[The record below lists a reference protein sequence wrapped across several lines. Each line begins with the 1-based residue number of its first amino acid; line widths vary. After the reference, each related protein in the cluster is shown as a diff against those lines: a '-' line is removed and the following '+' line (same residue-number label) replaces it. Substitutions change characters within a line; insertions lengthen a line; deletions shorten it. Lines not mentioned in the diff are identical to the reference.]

1 MGQFLAGKITKARR
15 KGELMAQAA
24 TAAAQGG
31 GHVMRGAVCALLGG
45 AAWGFSG
52 TCAQLLLNNF
62 GIPSLWVTC
71 VRLAIAAV
79 VFMLLAIFMNG
90 RTLRACLRDVRSLV
104 QIALFAVFGVVFTQM
119 SYLLAIANT
128 NAGTATVIQQIGL
141 VIIMVITCVRFR
153 RGPKAR
159 EVAGLLFAL
168 AGVFVIA
175 TQGDPTA
182 LSISPEGL
190 FWGVMCAIGLAC
202 YTLLPE
208 QVLKKWGSLSVTGLA
223 MLFGGFVAA
232 AVVRPWTY
240 EIVLEPGAIA
250 ALAALV
256 VIGTFLAYLLYLQG
270 VKDAGPVRASLL
282 CCIEPVSAMA
292 ISAVWLGTPVSL
304 WDGVGCV
311 LILIMIFL
319 VTGSPAD
326 AGSGAAASQEAAE
339 GASHDVGES
348 DRAGR
353 GERDDELPQDDPI
366 FRGRASVL
374 GYYSSR
380 PAAREDFAAI
390 SDLLHRTR
398 EELVALQL
406 VDEGKK
412 YPSSRRL
419 MRSISEGLMHVV
431 EDGDGRLIAAFAVTV
446 GVDKNYQRGIDGAW
460 LKEGSPYAVLRW
472 ACVERDVRRRGVGM
486 FMLDRALAI
495 SRSAGCATLRC
506 DIHPRNEAMRGL
518 LEKQEFSRC
527 GTVEIRDTLGRV
539 KRRAA
544 FEREV

>member
-1 MGQFLAGKITKARR
+1 MT
-15 KGELMAQAA
+15 QAA
-24 TAAAQGG
+24 TVAPQGG
-31 GHVMRGAVCALLGG
+31 SHVMRGAICALLGG

-79 VFMLLAIFMNG
+79 VFMLLAIFMDG

-119 SYLLAIANT
+119 SYLLAISNT

-175 TQGDPTA
+175 TQGDPTS

-240 EIVLEPGAIA
+240 DIVLESGALA

-304 WDGVGCV
+304 WDGIGCV
-311 LILIMIFL
+311 LILVMIFL
-319 VTGSPAD
+319 VTGSPKE
-326 AGSGAAASQEAAE
+326 AGEGAASGAAE
-339 GASHDVGES
+339 GAARAQDAGDGEAVPE
-348 DRAGR
+348 AGAAVR
-353 GERDDELPQDDPI
+353 VPLPQDDPI

-374 GYYSSR
+374 GYYASR
-380 PAAREDFAAI
+380 PAVHDDFLVI
-390 SDLLHRTR
+390 SDLLHRSR
-398 EELVALQL
+398 EGLVALGL

-419 MRSISEGLMHVV
+419 MRSIDGGLMHVV
-431 EDGDGRLIAAFAVTV
+431 EDADGCLIAAFAVTP
-446 GVDKNYQRGIDGAW
+446 GADKNYERGIDGSW
-460 LKEGSPYAVLRW
+460 LDAGTPYAVLRW
-472 ACVERDVRRRGVGM
+472 ACVEPDARRRGVGM
-486 FMLDRALAI
+486 FMLDKACGLARAAE
-495 SRSAGCATLRC
+495 CATLRC
-506 DIHPRNEAMRGL
+506 DIHPRNEAMRAL
-518 LEKQEFSRC
+518 LVRQEFAFR
-527 GTVEIRDTLGRV
+527 GIVEVRDALGRV

>member
-1 MGQFLAGKITKARR
+1 
-15 KGELMAQAA
+15 MAQAA
-24 TAAAQGG
+24 TAATRG
-31 GHVMRGAVCALLGG
+31 GHVMRGAICALLGG

-79 VFMLLAIFMNG
+79 VFMLLAIFMDG

-119 SYLLAIANT
+119 SYLLAISNT

-159 EVAGLLFAL
+159 EVAGLLFAI
-168 AGVFVIA
+168 AGVLVIA
-175 TQGDPTA
+175 TQGDPTS

-190 FWGVMCAIGLAC
+190 FWGIMCGIGLAC

-208 QVLKKWGSLSVTGLA
+208 QVLGKWGSLSVTGLA

-240 EIVLEPGAIA
+240 DVALSPGAIA

-304 WDGVGCV
+304 WDGVGCI
-311 LILIMIFL
+311 LILVMIFL
-319 VTGSPAD
+319 VTGSPKE
-326 AGSGAAASQEAAE
+326 AGE
-339 GASHDVGES
+339 GASAGVVEGAACAQAAGDWEGASKAAPDAGAAV
-348 DRAGR
+348 RAP
-353 GERDDELPQDDPI
+353 LPQDDPI

-374 GYYSSR
+374 GYYASR
-380 PAAREDFAAI
+380 PAVHDDFRAI
-390 SDLLHRTR
+390 SDLLHRSR
-398 EELVALQL
+398 EGLVALGL

-419 MRSISEGLMHVV
+419 MRSIDGGLMHVV
-431 EDGDGRLIAAFAVTV
+431 EDVDGRLIAAFAVTP
-446 GVDKNYQRGIDGAW
+446 GADKNYERGIDGSW
-460 LKEGSPYAVLRW
+460 LVAGAPYAVLRW
-472 ACVERDVRRRGVGM
+472 ACVEPDARRRGVGM
-486 FMLDRALAI
+486 FMLDKALGLARA
-495 SRSAGCATLRC
+495 AGCATLRC
-506 DIHPRNEAMRGL
+506 DIHPRNEEMRAL
-518 LEKQEFSRC
+518 LVRQEFAFR
-527 GTVEIRDTLGRV
+527 GIVEVRDALGRV

-544 FEREV
+544 FERKV

>member
-1 MGQFLAGKITKARR
+1 MT
-15 KGELMAQAA
+15 QAA
-24 TAAAQGG
+24 TVAPQGG
-31 GHVMRGAVCALLGG
+31 SHVMRGAICALLGG

-79 VFMLLAIFMNG
+79 VFMLLAIFMDG

-119 SYLLAIANT
+119 SYLLAISNT

-240 EIVLEPGAIA
+240 NIVLEPGALA

-304 WDGVGCV
+304 WDGIGCV

-319 VTGSPAD
+319 VTGSPKQAEPAASGQSVASAEVAALGGNGAD
-326 AGSGAAASQEAAE
+326 GAAAASEA
-339 GASHDVGES
+339 GA
-348 DRAGR
+348 A
-353 GERDDELPQDDPI
+353 LPQDDPI

-380 PAAREDFAAI
+380 PAGRDDFAAV

-398 EELVALQL
+398 EGLVALQL

-419 MRSISEGLMHVV
+419 MRSVSDGLMHVV
-431 EDGDGRLIAAFAVTV
+431 EDGDGRLIAAFAVTT
-446 GVDKNYQRGIDGAW
+446 GADKNYERGIDGAW
-460 LKEGSPYAVLRW
+460 MRDGSPYAVLRW
-472 ACVERDVRRRGVGM
+472 ACVERDARRRGVGM
-486 FMLDRALAI
+486 FMIDKALSLARA
-495 SRSAGCATLRC
+495 AGCATLRC
-506 DIHPRNEAMRGL
+506 DIHPANDAMRGL
-518 LEKQEFSRC
+518 LEKQEFTRC
-527 GTVEIRDTLGRV
+527 GTVEVRDALGRV